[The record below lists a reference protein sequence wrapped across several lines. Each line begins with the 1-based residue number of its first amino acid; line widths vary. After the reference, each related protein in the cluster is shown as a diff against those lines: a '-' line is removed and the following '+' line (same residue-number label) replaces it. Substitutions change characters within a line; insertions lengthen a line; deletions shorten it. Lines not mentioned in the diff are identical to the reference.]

1 MLPKLYVYSFL
12 GDFVLFYPVYT
23 LLFTDTGL
31 TVPEITSLLV
41 IWVLAALVLEVPS
54 GALADTLSRKALLIA
69 GPLLGAAGFALWT
82 AVPSYWAFAA
92 GFVLWGAREAL
103 ESGAFEALVHD
114 NLAHTG
120 TAARY
125 AEVTG
130 RARSI
135 SLVAT
140 ALATAAASPLFAVAG
155 YQGVGVATV
164 LACLLCAAIAATL
177 PEHRAEPEDDD
188 PTGYLDTL
196 KEGLAEARRSP
207 RVRHALL
214 LVPAVTAV
222 WGELEEY
229 VPLLAQESGA
239 TAQTVPLMVLLV
251 WLGATSGGL
260 LAKRAAGLRSRGLA
274 ALLATG
280 AVALAAGAA
289 SGHLAGFVAIAVAFA
304 MFQLGDVLADARLQR
319 RITGPSRATVT
330 SLAGLLT
337 DICVIAALGLYAA
350 ASLVLPHSGIFVLF
364 SVPYLVAAWVLSRRT
379 GRPRPD
385 GERHQESREDIR

>member
-1 MLPKLYVYSFL
+1 MLPKLYAFSFL
-12 GDFVLFYPVYT
+12 GDFILLYPVYT
-23 LLFTDTGL
+23 LLFSDSGL
-31 TVPEITSLLV
+31 TVPEITSLFV
-41 IWVLAALVLEVPS
+41 IWAVAALLLEVPT
-54 GALADTLSRKALLIA
+54 GALADSLSRKALLVA

-114 NLAHTG
+114 NLSHTG
-120 TAARY
+120 RGERY
-125 AEVTG
+125 AEVMG

-135 SLVAT
+135 GLVAT
-140 ALATAAASPLFAVAG
+140 ALAMAIASPAFAAGGYVAV
-155 YQGVGVATV
+155 GVGSV
-164 LACLLCAAIAATL
+164 LACLLCAAIAVTL

-229 VPLLAQESGA
+229 VPLLAQESG
-239 TAQTVPLMVLLV
+239 TAVPAVPLLVLLV
-251 WLGATSGGL
+251 WVGATSGGL
-260 LAKRAAGLRSRGLA
+260 LAKRAARLRTRGLA
-274 ALLATG
+274 AVLAVGGLALGVGAATG
-280 AVALAAGAA
+280 
-289 SGHLAGFVAIAVAFA
+289 HPAGFVGLAVAFA
-304 MFQLGDVLADARLQR
+304 MFQLGEVLADARLQK

-337 DICVIAALGLYAA
+337 DVCTIVALVLYGA
-350 ASLVLPHSGIFVLF
+350 ASLVFSHSVLFVLF
-364 SVPYLVAAWVLSRRT
+364 SVPYLVTALVMSRRT
-379 GRPRPD
+379 SPLRLR
-385 GERHQESREDIR
+385 GEVSGT

>member
-1 MLPKLYVYSFL
+1 MLPKLYAYSFL
-12 GDFVLFYPVYT
+12 GDFILLYPVYT
-23 LLFTDTGL
+23 LLFSDTGL
-31 TVPEITSLLV
+31 TVPEITSLFV
-41 IWVLAALVLEVPS
+41 IWVVAALLLEVPS
-54 GALADTLSRKALLIA
+54 GALADSLSRKALLVA

-103 ESGAFEALVHD
+103 ESGALEALVHD

-120 TAARY
+120 RGERY
-125 AEVTG
+125 AEVMG

-135 SLVAT
+135 GLVAT
-140 ALATAAASPLFAVAG
+140 ALAMAVAGPLFAGGGYVA
-155 YQGVGVATV
+155 VGVSSV
-164 LACLLCAAIAATL
+164 LACLACAAVAATL

-188 PTGYLDTL
+188 PDGYLDTL

-207 RVRHALL
+207 KVLRALL

-239 TAQTVPLMVLLV
+239 STQAVPLLVLLV
-251 WLGATSGGL
+251 WVGATSGGL
-260 LAKRAAGLRSRGLA
+260 LAKRAARLRTRGLA
-274 ALLATG
+274 AVLAVGGLALGVGAATG
-280 AVALAAGAA
+280 HPV
-289 SGHLAGFVAIAVAFA
+289 GFVGIAVAFA
-304 MFQLGDVLADARLQR
+304 MFQLGEVLADARLQR

-337 DICVIAALGLYAA
+337 DVCTIVALVLYGA
-350 ASLVLPHSGIFVLF
+350 ASLVLSHSALFVLF
-364 SVPYLVAAWVLSRRT
+364 SVPYLVTALAMSRRT
-379 GRPRPD
+379 SPLPLPGDVP
-385 GERHQESREDIR
+385 GK

>member
-1 MLPKLYVYSFL
+1 MLPKLYAFSFL
-12 GDFVLFYPVYT
+12 GDFILLYPVYT
-23 LLFTDTGL
+23 LLFSDSGL
-31 TVPEITSLLV
+31 TVPEITSLFV
-41 IWVLAALVLEVPS
+41 IWAVAALLLEVPT
-54 GALADTLSRKALLIA
+54 GALADSLSRKALLVA

-82 AVPSYWAFAA
+82 AMPSYWAFAA

-114 NLAHTG
+114 NLSHTG
-120 TAARY
+120 RGERY
-125 AEVTG
+125 AEVIG

-135 SLVAT
+135 GLVAT
-140 ALATAAASPLFAVAG
+140 ALAMAIASPVFAAGGYVA
-155 YQGVGVATV
+155 VGMGSV
-164 LACLLCAAIAATL
+164 LACLICAAIAVTL

-239 TAQTVPLMVLLV
+239 APPAVPLLVLLV
-251 WLGATSGGL
+251 WVGATSGGL
-260 LAKRAAGLRSRGLA
+260 LAKRAARLRTRGLA
-274 ALLATG
+274 AVLTVGGLALGVGAATG
-280 AVALAAGAA
+280 
-289 SGHLAGFVAIAVAFA
+289 HPAGFVGLAVAFA
-304 MFQLGDVLADARLQR
+304 MFQLGEVLADARLQK

-337 DICVIAALGLYAA
+337 DVCTIVALVLYGA
-350 ASLVLPHSGIFVLF
+350 ASLVFSHSVLFVLF
-364 SVPYLVAAWVLSRRT
+364 SVPYLVTALVMSRRT
-379 GRPRPD
+379 SPLRLR
-385 GERHQESREDIR
+385 GEVSGT